1 MMRMP
6 MVSLAK
12 SPAEVKEE
20 QKMYDAPAIASKP
33 SVPEYPYGACISLED
48 ETLEKIGLA
57 GDLPAVGE
65 MIHFGAI
72 AKVTSASMN
81 ERIGPDGVA
90 KQCCRIELQITDMG
104 VLSADPADNEM
115 AKSAARRERF
125 YGKSDDDE
133 D

>member
-6 MVSLAK
+6 MVDMAK
-12 SPAEVKEE
+12 TPDDVKKEIGDL
-20 QKMYDAPAIASKP
+20 YPSAPAASTT
-33 SVPEYPYGACISLED
+33 SAYPYGLCISFDD
-48 ETLEKIGLA
+48 ETLKKLGLA
-57 GDLPAVGE
+57 GDLPQIGE
-65 MIHFGAI
+65 KVHGCFV

-81 ERIGPDGVA
+81 EREKADGS
-90 KQCCRIELQITDMG
+90 KEQCSRIELQITEMG